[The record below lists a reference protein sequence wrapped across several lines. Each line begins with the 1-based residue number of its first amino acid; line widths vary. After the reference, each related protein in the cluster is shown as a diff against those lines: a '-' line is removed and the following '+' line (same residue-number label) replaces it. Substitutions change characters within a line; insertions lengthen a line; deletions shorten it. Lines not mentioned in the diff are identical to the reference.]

1 MILGFGGESM
11 EKKNILARLRQTY
24 VEKRLELLKRSYEEW
39 EKTEDDFLKAL
50 TVNKDLTEVEAE
62 IEKLVRVRQGIE
74 SRVRQEVGHDVLY
87 NEFVDKAE
95 RKLLDYYLR
104 AFNAVK
110 IYKDDEKKKYSIV
123 KEFGKRRVF

>member
-1 MILGFGGESM
+1 M

>member
-1 MILGFGGESM
+1 LVGGESM
-11 EKKNILARLRQTY
+11 EKQNILVRLRQTY

-39 EKTEDDFLKAL
+39 EKTQDDFLKAL
-50 TVNKDLTEVEAE
+50 TVNKDLGQVEAE

-95 RKLLDYYLR
+95 RKLLDYYLK
-104 AFNAVK
+104 AFNEVK
-110 IYKDDEKKKYSIV
+110 MYKDDEKKKYSIV

>member
-1 MILGFGGESM
+1 M
-11 EKKNILARLRQTY
+11 EKQNILVRLRQTY

-39 EKTEDDFLKAL
+39 EKTQDDFLKAL
-50 TVNKDLTEVEAE
+50 TVNKDLGQVEAE

-95 RKLLDYYLR
+95 RKLLDYYLK
-104 AFNAVK
+104 AFNEVK
-110 IYKDDEKKKYSIV
+110 MYKDDEKKKYSIV